1 MMQANINPALPR
13 EEWNLE
19 ALCAKVKQYVP
30 ESQLLHPT
38 CLNFGVQSVFFINY
52 SCKYFLILTM

>member
-19 ALCAKVKQYVP
+19 ALCAKVKQYAP
-30 ESQLLHPT
+30 LSQFLHPI
-38 CLNFGVQSVFFINY
+38 CLNFGVQSVF
-52 SCKYFLILTM
+52 

>member
-30 ESQLLHPT
+30 ESQILHPT
-38 CLNFGVQSVFFINY
+38 CLNLGVQSVFQ
-52 SCKYFLILTM
+52 